1 MAVRA
6 LVREEPDHPR
16 RERDPDRRGP
26 PGQTEPTQDRGWGT
40 LTPVPDRHQLI
51 VDNIPQLRRYALA
64 LVGDK
69 ARADDLVQ
77 DCLERAWPR
86 RQQWQEGT
94 NMRAWLFTI
103 LHSVYANAAR
113 KHSREPQLAPLDDGA
128 PELVSR
134 ATQGDQ
140 LELRALEMALAD
152 LPEAQ
157 RAAVLL
163 VGLEDLA
170 YADAAMVLDIPI
182 GTLMSRLHR
191 GRERL
196 RELLA

>member
-1 MAVRA
+1 M
-6 LVREEPDHPR
+6 
-16 RERDPDRRGP
+16 
-26 PGQTEPTQDRGWGT
+26 
-40 LTPVPDRHQLI
+40 PDRHQLI

-86 RQQWQEGT
+86 RQQWREGT

-113 KHSREPQLAPLDDGA
+113 KHSREPQLAPLNDGA

-140 LELRALEMALAD
+140 LEVRALELALAD